1 MIKLKI
7 KEYREQKKLSYRQ
20 LEILSGVSK
29 TMISNIEKGKR
40 NPTIDILD
48 RLAQGLR
55 VSIHD
60 LIEEV

>member
-7 KEYREQKKLSYRQ
+7 KEYREEKKLSYRQ

-29 TMISNIEKGKR
+29 TKISNIEKGKR
-40 NPTIDILD
+40 SPTIDILEK
-48 RLAQGLR
+48 LAKGLR

>member
-40 NPTIDILD
+40 SPTIDILEK
-48 RLAQGLR
+48 LAKGLK

>member
-20 LEILSGVSK
+20 LEILSGVSR

>member
-20 LEILSGVSK
+20 LEILSGVSR
-29 TMISNIEKGKR
+29 TMIFNIEKGKR
-40 NPTIDILD
+40 SPTIDILE
-48 RLAQGLR
+48 RLAKGLR

>member
-20 LEILSGVSK
+20 LEILSGVSR

-40 NPTIDILD
+40 SPTIDILD

>member
-7 KEYREQKKLSYRQ
+7 KEYREEKKLSYRQ

-40 NPTIDILD
+40 SPTIDILEK
-48 RLAQGLR
+48 LAKGLR

>member
-20 LEILSGVSK
+20 LEILSGVSR

-55 VSIHD
+55 ISIHD